1 MSEKKSV
8 TKTAAKNKATAA
20 KKVVAKRAAVKSKAV
35 PAKKAAPKSEAAPAK
50 KAAAKSKAAPAKK
63 AAPKSK
69 AVPAKEKAAAK
80 KAIAKK
86 AAVKSKAVPAKE
98 KVIAKKA
105 TVPAKKSAAKK
116 SAAKSEAVPAKKSAV
131 KSASKSKAVP
141 TNVAPSTTS
150 LRPPDGEH
158 ASPSSS
164 PPRPSERAM
173 AISAQLPK
181 ERALT
186 DEERDAMTKVAQT
199 ALAALETDGVPELI
213 VARIGAFVDEIRTGA
228 RPEPNSQDVRLGL
241 GVLWGEQ
248 VRAQV
253 GWRWVHLSYPNGFAS
268 YALVPDDR
276 AFACFPLN
284 RVAELMTTRP
294 ELSANTS
301 VPLFDSIRV
310 GTLPARREN
319 AYLVIG

>member
-8 TKTAAKNKATAA
+8 TKTAATRKAPAAKKKAAATKVVATKKKIAAKKKAVPTKVAATKKPAAKKKAVSTEVAATKKKTAA
-20 KKVVAKRAAVKSKAV
+20 KKKAVLTEV
-35 PAKKAAPKSEAAPAK
+35 PAKKKPATTRAPAK
-50 KAAAKSKAAPAKK
+50 KKPA
-63 AAPKSK
+63 
-69 AVPAKEKAAAK
+69 
-80 KAIAKK
+80 
-86 AAVKSKAVPAKE
+86 
-98 KVIAKKA
+98 
-105 TVPAKKSAAKK
+105 
-116 SAAKSEAVPAKKSAV
+116 
-131 KSASKSKAVP
+131 
-141 TNVAPSTTS
+141 TNVATSSSSSPPS
-150 LRPPDGEH
+150 PP
-158 ASPSSS
+158 SPSSPSS

-173 AISAQLPK
+173 AIAAQLPK
-181 ERALT
+181 ERPLT

-213 VARIGAFVDEIRTGA
+213 VARIGAFVDEIRTGV
-228 RPEPNSQDVRLGL
+228 RPEPHSQDVRLGL

>member
-1 MSEKKSV
+1 M
-8 TKTAAKNKATAA
+8 
-20 KKVVAKRAAVKSKAV
+20 
-35 PAKKAAPKSEAAPAK
+35 
-50 KAAAKSKAAPAKK
+50 
-63 AAPKSK
+63 
-69 AVPAKEKAAAK
+69 
-80 KAIAKK
+80 AIA
-86 AAVKSKAVPAKE
+86 
-98 KVIAKKA
+98 
-105 TVPAKKSAAKK
+105 
-116 SAAKSEAVPAKKSAV
+116 
-131 KSASKSKAVP
+131 
-141 TNVAPSTTS
+141 
-150 LRPPDGEH
+150 
-158 ASPSSS
+158 
-164 PPRPSERAM
+164 
-173 AISAQLPK
+173 AQLPK
-181 ERALT
+181 ERPLT

-199 ALAALETDGVPELI
+199 ALAALATDGVPELI
-213 VARIGAFVDEIRTGA
+213 VARIGAFVDEIRTGVRA
-228 RPEPNSQDVRLGL
+228 EPHSQDVRLGL

-284 RVAELMTTRP
+284 RVAELITTRP

>member
-1 MSEKKSV
+1 MREK
-8 TKTAAKNKATAA
+8 
-20 KKVVAKRAAVKSKAV
+20 
-35 PAKKAAPKSEAAPAK
+35 K
-50 KAAAKSKAAPAKK
+50 KAAAAPKKK
-63 AAPKSK
+63 AATAAPKKK
-69 AVPAKEKAAAK
+69 AKPKKVAAAAPKKKRAAAAAPKKKAAAAAAPK
-80 KAIAKK
+80 KK
-86 AAVKSKAVPAKE
+86 AAAAAPK
-98 KVIAKKA
+98 KKA
-105 TVPAKKSAAKK
+105 AAAPKKKAAAAPKQTTAEVREVP
-116 SAAKSEAVPAKKSAV
+116 
-131 KSASKSKAVP
+131 
-141 TNVAPSTTS
+141 
-150 LRPPDGEH
+150 
-158 ASPSSS
+158 

-173 AISAQLPK
+173 AVAAQLPS

-186 DEERDAMTKVAQT
+186 DEEREAMSKVAHT
-199 ALAALETDGVPELI
+199 ALSTLDTDGVPEAI
-213 VARIGAFVDEIRTGA
+213 VVRIGAYVDEVRTGA
-228 RPEPNSQDVRLGL
+228 RPEPDSQDVRLGL

-284 RVAELMTTRP
+284 RLSELMRRG
-294 ELSANTS
+294 ADGVNTS